1 MKLRSRRRRD
11 KMKLWNRVGRGQSV
25 TSLHSALS
33 IPAFSPHHSILSPS
47 TQPHHL
53 LRSSLSAA
61 TCRQAVAPAILA
73 PAVFLLPFL
82 LHKITGAAERGSCVV
97 PSLLAQ
103 LVGPAVAGAQLAR
116 RPVAAC
122 PSPFFSLSPG
132 PNGGPF
138 AAGGA
143 IGKQRPKMRFPVSF
157 SSLTNK

>member
-25 TSLHSALS
+25 TSLHFAYPFPRFTL
-33 IPAFSPHHSILSPS
+33 PPPHHSILSPS

-61 TCRQAVAPAILA
+61 TCRETVAPAILA

-103 LVGPAVAGAQLAR
+103 LVSPAVAGAQLAR
-116 RPVAAC
+116 TLVLHQIRCRGSSPVLMA
-122 PSPFFSLSPG
+122 
-132 PNGGPF
+132 
-138 AAGGA
+138 
-143 IGKQRPKMRFPVSF
+143 
-157 SSLTNK
+157 SSLWRLEL